1 MGSPL
6 RHSGG
11 NPFNCSSVETLV
23 GKSSSDG
30 VGDGADRGGT
40 GDEIGALFGRAVQ
53 PQERRRDHL
62 RRRIRPAD
70 HQRLHVRGDLEID
83 ELAATDLLREEDVGD
98 PRPCRSRADS
108 GPAYR

>member
-40 GDEIGALFGRAVQ
+40 GDRTRFGEDIGCCLLVPALPPGGS
-53 PQERRRDHL
+53 
-62 RRRIRPAD
+62 
-70 HQRLHVRGDLEID
+70 RGDGGCGSGNDGPLPDRKSSGEVS
-83 ELAATDLLREEDVGD
+83 VG
-98 PRPCRSRADS
+98 AGFS
-108 GPAYR
+108 GS